1 MVSMGAQP
9 PFRAAPSITSLA
21 AAARFRT
28 LWDPP
33 GGVGGRVLASAPAPL
48 FHEGPTFLPA
58 TGEVLVTSNR
68 LPADTC
74 ASGAAD
80 TCASGAKDTC
90 ASGARDRAAQRVEI
104 SAVRLSDGRRR
115 TVLPRPELRMANGAC
130 TGEAA
135 GRVRGR
141 GGADLG
147 RPAMRLRRDA
157 TASHVAPI
165 PDPRCHLPPLVHPSR
180 QLVAQ
185 TARAV

>member
-33 GGVGGRVLASAPAPL
+33 GGVGGRVLASAHARL

-74 ASGAAD
+74 ASGAA
-80 TCASGAKDTC
+80 DTC